1 MKFWIIAKKEILDIT
16 RDRRTMLMMVVLPLL
31 LVPVLLGT
39 VMKIDSFQKE
49 KASEKLVK
57 IRFVGKEYA
66 PELYQAF
73 VSMDEVAMLDQVP
86 VDSINLYLEENLL
99 DAAIT
104 VQKNYQLKIDQNSQ
118 ADIRIQYKGTD
129 SFNIAREKI
138 KSLLE
143 TSQEKIITERMARLN
158 LKRGVVQAYNI
169 EYIDVAT
176 KQEVLGKM
184 IGGWLPYIFILFGF
198 LGAMYP
204 ALDLG
209 SGEKERGTLET
220 ILSSPASRFDIVMG
234 KFLVIMLAAFLTA
247 FLALAGLMIG
257 MSQIPDIPPQII
269 VVVNKMFNLKTMALV
284 MTLVLPVSA
293 FFSATLL
300 GLSIYTAAFIS
311 ETVRSGIISVSK
323 GQREA
328 SQALGLKNNLVM
340 RLIVIP
346 QALRVIIPPLTSQY
360 LNLTKNS
367 SLGIAIGYADLVHGF
382 GGISLNQ
389 TGRAIEIM
397 LMVMLTYLTISLT
410 ISFFMNLYNKSVQFK
425 GNA

>member
-1 MKFWIIAKKEILDIT
+1 MQSNFFRKAIFDEKSRSLLIQTLVIGLFALFIYLIAQQTAYNLEKRGISSGFDFLKLSAGYDISIRLIPFTSEDTHLRAYFVGLLNTLMIAVCGCFLATIMGFLVGVIRLSSNWLFRNIAYVYVEFT
-16 RDRRTMLMMVVLPLL
+16 RN
-31 LVPVLLGT
+31 VPVLLQIILYYSILLHLP
-39 VMKIDSFQKE
+39 KIK
-49 KASEKLVK
+49 
-57 IRFVGKEYA
+57 
-66 PELYQAF
+66 QAIEIF
-73 VSMDEVAMLDQVP
+73 DGFFLTNRGIFSPSPIFKD
-86 VDSINLYLEENLL
+86 
-99 DAAIT
+99 
-104 VQKNYQLKIDQNSQ
+104 
-118 ADIRIQYKGTD
+118 G
-129 SFNIAREKI
+129 FNIVLWSFLIAIIASIFI
-138 KSLLE
+138 K
-143 TSQEKIITERMARLN
+143 KF
-158 LKRGVVQAYNI
+158 LKK
-169 EYIDVAT
+169 
-176 KQEVLGKM
+176 KQEQTGRQF
-184 IGGWLPYIFILFGF
+184 PIFLINSALIIFTPILFYYIMGMPLEFDTPVLKGF
-198 LGAMYP
+198 NFKGGM
-204 ALDLG
+204 
-209 SGEKERGTLET
+209 
-220 ILSSPASRFDIVMG
+220 
-234 KFLVIMLAAFLTA
+234 VIRPEF
-247 FLALAGLMIG
+247 IG
-257 MSQIPDIPPQII
+257 M
-269 VVVNKMFNLKTMALV
+269 
-284 MTLVLPVSA
+284 
-293 FFSATLL
+293 LL